1 MYFINPHGSLC
12 FGESVGSI
20 KNIPSFRFPHLIL
33 FIQLQGMETSRIQF
47 VLQSWSS
54 AILAQDWEFAFTER
68 EGGEGRGGRVVDI
81 CTSTSG
87 QSCPTLCH

>member
-54 AILAQDWEFAFTER
+54 TILAQDWEFASYTER
-68 EGGEGRGGRVVDI
+68 EREWRGGEGR
-81 CTSTSG
+81 
-87 QSCPTLCH
+87 